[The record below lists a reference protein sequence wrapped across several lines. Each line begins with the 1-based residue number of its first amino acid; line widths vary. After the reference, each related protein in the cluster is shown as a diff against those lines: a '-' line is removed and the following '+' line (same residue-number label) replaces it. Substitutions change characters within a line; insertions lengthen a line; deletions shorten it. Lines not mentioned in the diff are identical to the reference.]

1 MGCRICLGLKI
12 YSGIRATSIWLI
24 ADSDCVDSYKD
35 ETINMGSTPI
45 LGLIV
50 SPLPKIRLHPD
61 PCDLICKY
69 WVYRCNL
76 LRWSHIR
83 LLVVQLLS
91 CVWLWNPM
99 DCSMPSNKRKPPKTF
114 LAFQTASSFPNS
126 ETLPS
131 SLEPGWRLFGLLGSS
146 YCFSVLPGLPHRSES
161 TELLL
166 PPEFGVLL
174 QWTLWKSKLPGRNY
188 LNSLAWFLPL

>member
-1 MGCRICLGLKI
+1 MQPCFHSVGCRICLGLKI
-12 YSGIRATSIWLI
+12 YSCIRTTSIWLI

-35 ETINMGSTPI
+35 ETINMASTPI

-50 SPLPKIRLHPD
+50 SPLPKIHLHPD

-91 CVWLWNPM
+91 CVWLFASITPGF
-99 DCSMPSNKRKPPKTF
+99 PVLHHLPEF
-114 LAFQTASSFPNS
+114 AQTHVRWVSDVIGLGCVKSQWLEF
-126 ETLPS
+126 
-131 SLEPGWRLFGLLGSS
+131 SLEGQMNTQRDRGNVTMWRWQIRKDVSSQPGNDKETTRI
-146 YCFSVLPGLPHRSES
+146 
-161 TELLL
+161 
-166 PPEFGVLL
+166 
-174 QWTLWKSKLPGRNY
+174 
-188 LNSLAWFLPL
+188 